1 MKKRIVWITPECY
14 LDVDLPIIA
23 ELTKK
28 YIIYWQIILDYNH
41 LIDYN
46 KFVLNKLRNCTNV
59 TITFERQK
67 YRLRDLRNI
76 SFYISII
83 RKAKSFNPN
92 LYYISFYA
100 QPYGLLLYKLLLPLR
115 KCIVACHNV
124 TTPEGASG
132 GRFVKYY
139 THYWLKTFENIQVFS
154 KGQQVVLESMHK
166 NKKILMAPLAIKD
179 YGDAR
184 KICNKQVLPFV
195 RFLFFGNIL
204 NYKRVD
210 LLIEAAHILHNRGI
224 NGFKIRIAGNCKEW
238 GDNYAN
244 LIKRS
249 EYFELII
256 KRIPNEDVADL
267 FADSHYFVMP
277 YQDIAQSGA
286 ITVAFRYNLPVIA
299 SDIPQFKEFV
309 TDGKDGIFFRSKNAE
324 DLANKMEYVLKNH
337 ETQYSQLCKNQH
349 NFVKNNLSLSSIVKR
364 YCDYI
369 EQL

>member
-1 MKKRIVWITPECY
+1 MKKRIAWITPECY

-23 ELTKK
+23 ELSQKN
-28 YIIYWQIILDYNH
+28 IIDWQIVLGHNH

-46 KFVLNKLRNCTNV
+46 EFVQNKLRNCSNV
-59 TITFERQK
+59 TITYVEQR
-67 YRLRDLRNI
+67 YRLRDLRSI

-92 LYYISFYA
+92 IYYISFYA
-100 QPYGLLLYKLLLPLR
+100 QPYGLLLYKLLLPLS

-139 THYWLKTFENIQVFS
+139 THYWLKIFKNIQVFS
-154 KGQQVVLESMHK
+154 KGQQAVLESKYK
-166 NKKILMAPLAIKD
+166 NKNVLMAPLAIKD
-179 YGDAR
+179 YGNFR
-184 KICNKQVLPFV
+184 KVCNRQELPYI

-204 NYKRVD
+204 KYKRVD
-210 LLIEAAHILHNRGI
+210 LLIEAAQILHSRGI

-238 GDNYAN
+238 DANYAK
-244 LIKRS
+244 LIKYS
-249 EYFELII
+249 EHFELII

-309 TDGKDGIFFRSKNAE
+309 TDGKDGIFFRSKDAE
-324 DLANKMEYVLKNH
+324 DLANKMEYVLKKH